1 MDVSAVVILQKML
14 ALILMEYGDATS
26 VHFRDRANVCADDSE
41 TFSKIPKTSGRR
53 RMPACM
59 TIKKKQ
65 TGIVTQ

>member
-41 TFSKIPKTSGRR
+41 TFSKIPKT
-53 RMPACM
+53 
-59 TIKKKQ
+59 
-65 TGIVTQ
+65 